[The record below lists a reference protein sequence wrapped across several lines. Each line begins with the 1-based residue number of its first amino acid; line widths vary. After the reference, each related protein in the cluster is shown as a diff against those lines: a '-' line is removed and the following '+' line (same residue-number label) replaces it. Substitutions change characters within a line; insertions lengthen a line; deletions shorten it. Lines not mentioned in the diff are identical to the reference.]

1 VLKICRKQLKR
12 REKAFKNV
20 KGVVGNLKEKGE
32 EVVENLKEGVE
43 ELGETI
49 LQKGEQVIQ
58 NVKER
63 GQDILGKGELLYETA
78 KEKVKTYVEEEKQ
91 EMKHKADTLKKK
103 VKETGQNIAK
113 NVQFIK
119 DLHSLPKSGGIFY
132 NRAHELLFHLQ
143 PRLFASKEDKQKIER
158 IQLEVME
165 SLHDLFE
172 EEHKLLDTINRRN
185 NLKKGLWLLDSSE
198 RMNVA
203 ELQTEVDFIDTVL
216 HSIYNSIQEKV
227 NDAKPIIGPYS
238 WLCIRDIFSFLIHII
253 NFTTNAISYFLTLS
267 FIEFMVYSPFLLCCI
282 WGVLLVYKRY
292 YTIYPV
298 VVGVLTLIWVFRLPF
313 VIMQYNPN
321 FYEFLSLFLGG
332 LVLDGVVLFFLK
344 RAHDEMHV
352 SKRTTSLE
360 NQIKSE
366 QKIIKVE

>member
-1 VLKICRKQLKR
+1 
-12 REKAFKNV
+12 
-20 KGVVGNLKEKGE
+20 
-32 EVVENLKEGVE
+32 
-43 ELGETI
+43 
-49 LQKGEQVIQ
+49 
-58 NVKER
+58 
-63 GQDILGKGELLYETA
+63 
-78 KEKVKTYVEEEKQ
+78 
-91 EMKHKADTLKKK
+91 
-103 VKETGQNIAK
+103 
-113 NVQFIK
+113 
-119 DLHSLPKSGGIFY
+119 
-132 NRAHELLFHLQ
+132 
-143 PRLFASKEDKQKIER
+143 
-158 IQLEVME
+158 
-165 SLHDLFE
+165 
-172 EEHKLLDTINRRN
+172 
-185 NLKKGLWLLDSSE
+185 LWLLDSSE